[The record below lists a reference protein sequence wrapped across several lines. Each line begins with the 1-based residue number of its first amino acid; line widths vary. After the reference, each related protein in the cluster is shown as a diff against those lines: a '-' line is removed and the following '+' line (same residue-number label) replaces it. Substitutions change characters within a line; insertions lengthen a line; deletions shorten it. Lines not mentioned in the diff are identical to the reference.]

1 MKTWFG
7 LRGSTH
13 RAECRHINRCI
24 SPVWFPAEI
33 PRSTRRRRLV
43 PWPSTKNR
51 KISEVLDDG
60 ANRGGAD
67 SRRYAP
73 YRAEHALCQIEPV
86 PVVRSVITRIVET
99 VTAVPVTPSSTWT
112 AIINSGSEMNVNS
125 NARAVSMAKP
135 GEQQR
140 FATPQLQ

>member
-1 MKTWFG
+1 LVCAVPRTEPSVGTSIDVFRRFG
-7 LRGSTH
+7 FRQKSPDQRGADGWS
-13 RAECRHINRCI
+13 RA
-24 SPVWFPAEI
+24 
-33 PRSTRRRRLV
+33 
-43 PWPSTKNR
+43 STKSR
-51 KISEVLDDG
+51 KISEVLDDA

-73 YRAEHALCQIEPV
+73 HRAEHALCQIEPV
-86 PVVRSVITRIVET
+86 PVVKSVITRIVET
-99 VTAVPVTPSSTWT
+99 VTAAPVTPSSTWT